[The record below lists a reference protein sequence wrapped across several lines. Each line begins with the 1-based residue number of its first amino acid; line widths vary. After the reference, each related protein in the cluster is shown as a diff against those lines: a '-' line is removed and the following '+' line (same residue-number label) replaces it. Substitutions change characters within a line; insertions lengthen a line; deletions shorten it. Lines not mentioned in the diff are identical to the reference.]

1 MASKPSFSVPSGEIA
16 QVSII
21 ETGMRMEDLTLGF
34 LLSPPVDGFET
45 ISIPGWSFLIQSSK
59 GQKVLFDLC
68 FTPDRQ
74 TYPPGAWDLINAARA
89 TVSGTKHVAD
99 ILKNNNVDPAE
110 IGSVI
115 WR

>member
-1 MASKPSFSVPSGEIA
+1 MASKPTFNIPSGETC

-21 ETGMRMEDLTLGF
+21 ETGMRMDDIALPF
-34 LLSPPVDGFET
+34 LLTPPVKGFET
-45 ISIPGWSFLIQSSK
+45 IGIPGWSFLIQNSK

-68 FTPDRQ
+68 FTPDREK
-74 TYPPGAWDLINAARA
+74 YPPGTWDLINMSQAK
-89 TVSGTKHVAD
+89 VHGTKHVAD
-99 ILKNNNVDPAE
+99 ILKENNVDPAE

>member
-1 MASKPSFSVPSGEIA
+1 MVSKPAFSIPSGEIA

-21 ETGMRMEDLTLGF
+21 ETGMRMVDIRLGF
-34 LLSPPVDGFET
+34 LLAPAVDGFET

-68 FTPDRQ
+68 FTPDKEKY
-74 TYPPGAWDLINAARA
+74 TPGTWDLINA
-89 TVSGTKHVAD
+89 TDSMIHGNKHVAD
-99 ILKNNNVDPAE
+99 ILKDNKVDLAE
-110 IGSVI
+110 ISSGI